1 MSPSSSLE
9 RRALSLGSAY
19 AIDYGLQ
26 FILPVVLTRALDR
39 YEFGEYRL
47 LWLATSTLLM
57 VMPMCMPQ
65 SLYYFMP
72 RADAQGRRLYL
83 NQCLLFLSLAA
94 LVSAW
99 IMSPFDPWLPA
110 SMHGLMTDAGGV
122 VPLFT
127 ALWVFSWVLD
137 VLPTVDERVHWQAKA
152 IVGLSALR
160 ALALSAAALMTGDL
174 VAVLWV
180 LAAFAGFKATLL
192 LVYVARFHGI
202 QGPWIQG
209 KAFGEQVKQ
218 AAPFALSGGL
228 HGLRAQGDQWI
239 AATLF
244 AVPQYASFSVAT
256 VMAPMVQMFRQ
267 SVNHVFMPSMS
278 RVHSSG
284 DMGSMLALNSRAN
297 AMVALLVYPLLAF
310 AFVFAEPMISLIY
323 TKAYVDA
330 VPVMRIYVVGLC
342 AMVVELVSVLF
353 LLKEGPFAARVNALV
368 LAMAIPASYL
378 GAVTWGLSGAAI
390 GSVMAIFAERALSLV
405 RIASRTQIRV
415 RDLQDWTTLA
425 GILAAAMLSAGV
437 AAFVM
442 HFVHWPAFPTLLAGG
457 TVLAITYPGALCLTG
472 QRRCLASFIASIRH
486 AGPHPEPAAE

>member
-1 MSPSSSLE
+1 VNDSASLE

-72 RADAQGRRLYL
+72 RSDARGRRLYL
-83 NQCLLFLSLAA
+83 NQCLIFLALAA

-99 IMSPFDPWLPA
+99 ILSPLDPWLPA
-110 SMHGLMTDAGGV
+110 SMRGLMADAGGV

-127 ALWVFSWVLD
+127 ALWIFSWVLD
-137 VLPTVDERVHWQAKA
+137 VLPTVDERVQWQAKA
-152 IVGLSALR
+152 IVGLSAMR
-160 ALALSAAALMTGDL
+160 AVALSAAALMTGDL

-180 LAAFAGFKATLL
+180 LAAFTGFKATLL
-192 LVYVARFHGI
+192 VVYVARFHGVR
-202 QGPWIQG
+202 GPWLEA
-209 KAFGEQVKQ
+209 KPFAEQLKQ

-244 AVPQYASFSVAT
+244 AIPQYASFSVAT

-278 RVHSSG
+278 RMHSSG
-284 DMGSMLALNSRAN
+284 DLRTMLALNSRAN
-297 AMVALLVYPLLAF
+297 AMVALMAYPLLAF
-310 AFVFAEPMISLIY
+310 AFAFAEPVISLIY
-323 TKAYVDA
+323 TSAYLDA
-330 VPVMRIYVVGLC
+330 APVMRIYIVGLC
-342 AMVVELVSVLF
+342 AMVVEVVSLLF

-368 LAMAIPASYL
+368 LALAITLSYV
-378 GAVTWGLSGAAI
+378 GAVTWGLPGAAL
-390 GSVMAIFAERALSLV
+390 GSVAAIFAERALSLA
-405 RIASRTQIRV
+405 RISSRTQIRV
-415 RDLQDWTTLA
+415 RHLQDWATLS
-425 GILAAAMLSAGV
+425 GILAAAILSAAV
-437 AAFVM
+437 AALFM
-442 HFVHWPAFPTLLAGG
+442 HFTRWPPFATLAAGGTLLAI
-457 TVLAITYPGALCLTG
+457 AYPGALCLTG
-472 QRRCLASFIASIRH
+472 QRRCLTSFIASIRH
-486 AGPHPEPAAE
+486 EGPRPEPAAE

>member
-1 MSPSSSLE
+1 MSPSASLE
-9 RRALSLGSAY
+9 RRAISLGSAY

-26 FILPVVLTRALDR
+26 FILPMVLTRALDR

-72 RADAQGRRLYL
+72 RSDARGRRLYL
-83 NQCLLFLSLAA
+83 HQCLVFLALAA

-99 IMSPFDPWLPA
+99 IMSPLDPWLPV

-137 VLPTVDERVHWQAKA
+137 VLPTVDERVQWQAKA
-152 IVGLSALR
+152 IVGLSAMR
-160 ALALSAAALMTGDL
+160 ALALSGAALMTGDL

-180 LAAFAGFKATLL
+180 LAAFTGFKATLL
-192 LVYVARFHGI
+192 LVYVARFHGMA
-202 QGPWIQG
+202 GPWIE
-209 KAFGEQVKQ
+209 KKPFAEQLKQ

-244 AVPQYASFSVAT
+244 SVTQFASFSVAT

-278 RVHSSG
+278 RVHSTG
-284 DMGSMLALNSRAN
+284 DLRTMLSLNSRAN

-310 AFVFAEPMISLIY
+310 AFAFAQPLISLIY
-323 TKAYVDA
+323 TSAYVDA
-330 VPVMRIYVVGLC
+330 VPVLRIYVVGLI
-342 AMVVELVSVLF
+342 AMVVEVVSLLF

-368 LAMAIPASYL
+368 LAVAIPASYL
-378 GAVTWGLSGAAI
+378 GAVTLGLPGAAF
-390 GSVMAIFAERALSLV
+390 GSVGAIYLERALSLA
-405 RIASRTQIRV
+405 RISSRTEIRL
-415 RDLQDWTTLA
+415 RDLQDWATLGGILGAAVLSASVAALALRSTSWTALPTLA
-425 GILAAAMLSAGV
+425 AG
-437 AAFVM
+437 A
-442 HFVHWPAFPTLLAGG
+442 TLLAI
-457 TVLAITYPGALCLTG
+457 VYPGALLLTG
-472 QRRCLASFIASIRH
+472 QRRSLTSFIASLRH
-486 AGPHPEPAAE
+486 TGAQPAPAAE